1 MNATKNKDINS
12 IIQTTQ
18 INKQN
23 EHNTMDLTITKRY
36 VIESVNDPF
45 VIEFTDEQ
53 DIYDDEQYGGMDAY
67 ECYMSEDNEVL
78 GRAVYYYN
86 TYTGEQYLLYKEQDE
101 IKKIKIYRILPI
113 EDDETIEE
121 AIDKADEGNGLTMGD
136 IC

>member
-1 MNATKNKDINS
+1 MMNS
-12 IIQTTQ
+12 IIQKTH
-18 INKQN
+18 INIQN

-45 VIEFTDEQ
+45 IIEFTDEQ

-86 TYTGEQYLLYKEQDE
+86 TYTGEKYLLYKEQDE
-101 IKKIKIYRILPI
+101 IKKIKIYCILPI
-113 EDDETIEE
+113 EDNETIEE
-121 AIDKADEGNGLTMGD
+121 AIAKADEGNGLTIGD